1 MEHTSCRSN
10 SVRTDNMDYKPFH
23 ILSLNDVGMPFFD
36 LFLHSILVGVGI
48 LSEVITLVLRPVL

>member
-1 MEHTSCRSN
+1 
-10 SVRTDNMDYKPFH
+10 MDYKPFH

-48 LSEVITLVLRPVL
+48 LSEAITLVLRLVL